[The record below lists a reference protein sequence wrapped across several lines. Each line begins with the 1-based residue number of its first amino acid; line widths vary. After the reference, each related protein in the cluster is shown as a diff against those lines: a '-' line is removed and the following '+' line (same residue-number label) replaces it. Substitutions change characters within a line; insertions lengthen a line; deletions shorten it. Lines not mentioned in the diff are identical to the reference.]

1 MIDEPP
7 VPAEAVLSVVEN
19 EASATA
25 PVPDQPPGDRVVID
39 LLQLVP
45 PPPPSVCEPDEPDPF
60 NPEIVVCHTS
70 EVSQRLGP
78 KVGPEDDGFASAIPR
93 ARIKL
98 SETVEGQA
106 NLHNTPVGGFN
117 ANGGE
122 VRLKID
128 F

>member
-1 MIDEPP
+1 MTEPP
-7 VPAEAVLSVVEN
+7 PSPPEAPPVHAEKGPEV
-19 EASATA
+19 A
-25 PVPDQPPGDRVVID
+25 PHLPMESRADGTLVID
-39 LLQLVP
+39 LLAPLPRQQD
-45 PPPPSVCEPDEPDPF
+45 CELDEPDPF
-60 NPEIVVCHTS
+60 TSDIVVCRDS
-70 EVSQRLGP
+70 GP
-78 KVGPEDDGFASAIPR
+78 SPRIGPQIGPVDEEFASAIPR

-98 SETVEGQA
+98 SDTAAAEA